1 MSRPRWQSLQ
11 RMDRMKKK
19 NRSTKIATRKTRAE
33 KNRIVKI
40 ETYKTRAEMIRE
52 NPIREGDDEL
62 LTGHQAC
69 AILSICSKTL
79 KRLRDKK
86 VIGFIVISNGNYRY
100 YRRRHVEAFMQR
112 REMKAR

>member
-1 MSRPRWQSLQ
+1 MTHRSKN
-11 RMDRMKKK
+11 DRNTRNKKECE
-19 NRSTKIATRKTRAE
+19 IATYKTRAE
-33 KNRIVKI
+33 KNRNVKI
-40 ETYKTRAEMIRE
+40 ETYKTRAEIIRE
-52 NPIREGDDEL
+52 NPIREGDDEI

-69 AILSICSKTL
+69 AILSISSKTL

-86 VIGFIVISNGNYRY
+86 VIGFIVISDGNYRY